1 LARSHFLQDSRGRI
15 GERSSFGVL
24 RYAELW
30 FVRAIGGSNT
40 WISLRHPGVRSKAVP
55 SPAVQKPS
63 SGARFR
69 LGLTVV

>member
-1 LARSHFLQDSRGRI
+1 
-15 GERSSFGVL
+15 VL